1 MWHLVSF
8 LLFVIGCVLC
18 CAGELWAVVLYLPFA
33 FGMLVNDVQQSRQ
46 RQRNANSADKGRM

>member
-18 CAGELWAVVLYLPFA
+18 CAGELWAAVLYLPFA

-46 RQRNANSADKGRM
+46 RAKKRE

>member
-8 LLFVIGCVLC
+8 LLFVIGCVLS

-46 RQRNANSADKGRM
+46 RAKRRE